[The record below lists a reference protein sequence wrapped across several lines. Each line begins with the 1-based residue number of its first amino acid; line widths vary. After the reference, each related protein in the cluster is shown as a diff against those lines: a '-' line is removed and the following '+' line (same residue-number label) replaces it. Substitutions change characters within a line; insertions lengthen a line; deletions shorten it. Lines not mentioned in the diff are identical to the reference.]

1 MDSGWFGLVLSKSY
15 PTATP
20 MQCSLE
26 NLGIS
31 WISKHQTYGWKHV
44 SNLRYT
50 EFLAAVPW
58 SWRNLPSSIAVENLP
73 IVKLCKTHIYCNTKW
88 SYFWRDL
95 FFHFHERKN
104 ERSGFILLLIGYDG
118 IPLDLHFFFL
128 TFGPQWLPGV
138 LPSNW
143 CVLLFALVIPCAPF
157 LLSNHK
163 DVIVASFLVLILFLG
178 FSSLRSR
185 ITVTII
191 LSPKDVWYFRL

>member
-1 MDSGWFGLVLSKSY
+1 MDTGWFGLVLSKSY

-58 SWRNLPSSIAVENLP
+58 NATRGNVAVKNHPL
-73 IVKLCKTHIYCNTKW
+73 VKLIYCKCKW

-118 IPLDLHFFFL
+118 IPLDLHFFFWPL
-128 TFGPQWLPGV
+128 VHSDCLVFCHPIDVFSFSLWLF
-138 LPSNW
+138 LA
-143 CVLLFALVIPCAPF
+143 LLFFPP
-157 LLSNHK
+157 
-163 DVIVASFLVLILFLG
+163 
-178 FSSLRSR
+178 
-185 ITVTII
+185 II
-191 LSPKDVWYFRL
+191 KT

>member
-58 SWRNLPSSIAVENLP
+58 NATIILRCSGKSSY
-73 IVKLCKTHIYCNTKW
+73 CKTHMAVSVNEATFGGTYFSISMRGRMKEVVLFYCWLDMMGYRWTCTFFPW
-88 SYFWRDL
+88 PLVHSDCLVFCHPIDVFSFSLWLFLALL
-95 FFHFHERKN
+95 FF
-104 ERSGFILLLIGYDG
+104 
-118 IPLDLHFFFL
+118 
-128 TFGPQWLPGV
+128 LP
-138 LPSNW
+138 
-143 CVLLFALVIPCAPF
+143 
-157 LLSNHK
+157 
-163 DVIVASFLVLILFLG
+163 
-178 FSSLRSR
+178 
-185 ITVTII
+185 II
-191 LSPKDVWYFRL
+191 KT

>member
-1 MDSGWFGLVLSKSY
+1 MDEARQQLEVHGVSGSR
-15 PTATP
+15 
-20 MQCSLE
+20 SLE
-26 NLGIS
+26 CTQLGEELARIYPPTL
-31 WISKHQTYGWKHV
+31 QWKII
-44 SNLRYT
+44 L
-50 EFLAAVPW
+50 L
-58 SWRNLPSSIAVENLP
+58 
-73 IVKLCKTHIYCNTKW
+73 VKLICCKFKW

-157 LLSNHK
+157 LPSNHTQ
-163 DVIVASFLVLILFLG
+163 DLIVASFLVFILFLG
-178 FSSLRSR
+178 FILVTPVANHCHHHI
-185 ITVTII
+185 ITTRYLIFQIVDY
-191 LSPKDVWYFRL
+191 S